1 MKRLPGRAKRGSCS
15 SGEYGAGTRA
25 DIASS
30 RSTLL
35 VVKWN
40 VASKT
45 PAYPM
50 TVAER
55 NPPASAPAV
64 ISVENMVHR
73 YGDRTALDGVS
84 FDVGSAELFG
94 LLGPNGSGK
103 TTLFRIL
110 STLMIPV
117 SGRATIMGF
126 DVARDPNG
134 LRRQIGVVF
143 QAQSI
148 DIKLTAT
155 ENLWHQGHLYGLHGA
170 ALNTRIK
177 EMLGRVGLA
186 DRADEKAETFSG
198 GMQRRLELAK
208 GLLHHPSVLLLDEPT
223 TGLDPGARRDLWQYL
238 AILRDEEHV
247 TVIVTT
253 HLMEEAE
260 RCDRL
265 AILNQGK
272 VVALGTPNDLKH
284 EIGGDVILL
293 DTKNPESVAER
304 IRRKFSVDAQVLQ
317 GQVRLE
323 RENGHRFITDVVES
337 FPGEIEA
344 ISVSKPTLEDVFI
357 HRTGHRF
364 WTEGGQEEEKA

>member
-1 MKRLPGRAKRGSCS
+1 M
-15 SGEYGAGTRA
+15 AGPET
-25 DIASS
+25 DL
-30 RSTLL
+30 ST
-35 VVKWN
+35 
-40 VASKT
+40 T
-45 PAYPM
+45 PA
-50 TVAER
+50 A
-55 NPPASAPAV
+55 
-64 ISVENMVHR
+64 ISVQEVVHR
-73 YGDRTALDGVS
+73 YGDRAALNGVS
-84 FDVGSAELFG
+84 FDVRPAELFG

-110 STLMIPV
+110 STLMVP
-117 SGRATIMGF
+117 SGGRAEIMGF

-134 LRRQIGVVF
+134 LRRHIGVVF

-148 DIKLTAT
+148 DVKLTAA
-155 ENLWHQGHLYGLHGA
+155 ENLWHQGHLYGLRGA
-170 ALNTRIK
+170 SLKSRIA

-186 DRADEKAETFSG
+186 DRAQEKAETFSG

-238 AILRDEEHV
+238 ATLRDEERV

-272 VVALGTPNDLKH
+272 VVALGTPDDLKH

-293 DTKNPESVAER
+293 DAKKPESLAQR
-304 IRRKFSVDAQVLQ
+304 IYTRFQLDARVLH
-317 GQVRLE
+317 GQVRIE
-323 RENGHRFITDVVES
+323 RENGHRFITDVVEA

-364 WTEGGQEEEKA
+364 WTEGSEGTNL

>member
-1 MKRLPGRAKRGSCS
+1 
-15 SGEYGAGTRA
+15 
-25 DIASS
+25 
-30 RSTLL
+30 
-35 VVKWN
+35 

-45 PAYPM
+45 PFA
-50 TVAER
+50 VASSETDL
-55 NPPASAPAV
+55 AIEPAV
-64 ISVENMVHR
+64 ISVRDVVHR
-73 YGDRTALDGVS
+73 YGDRAALNGVS
-84 FDVGSAELFG
+84 FDVRRAELFG

-117 SGRATIMGF
+117 GGRAEIMGF

-148 DIKLTAT
+148 DVKLTAA

-170 ALNTRIK
+170 SLKSRIA

-186 DRADEKAETFSG
+186 DRANEKTETFSG

-238 AILRDEEHV
+238 AILRDEERV

-272 VVALGTPNDLKH
+272 VVALGTPDDLKH

-293 DTKNPESVAER
+293 DAKNPDSLAER
-304 IRRKFSVDAQVLQ
+304 IRVRFNLDAQVLH
-317 GQVRLE
+317 GQVRIE
-323 RENGHRFITDVVES
+323 RENGHRFITDVVEA
-337 FPGEIEA
+337 FPGEIES

-357 HRTGHRF
+357 RRTGHRF
-364 WTEGGQEEEKA
+364 WTDDAQEVESGR